1 MGIFVFFGS
10 AIILYVK
17 ARQGPGPYFFA
28 SLFACICLGKLTH
41 SFLCLNPMPNL
52 LLQISHLPLLC
63 FSHILSIWYTFFTH
77 LIPTLVASFFFYQIG
92 KAIILPLAFASALS
106 LLGSILLFPSS
117 ISSQFTG
124 RLQGVLTPLIS
135 AIDLHRTLLNT
146 PFPIDSDPS
155 FSSSMSMAEYTE
167 KVSAA
172 ATSIR
177 ESEAA
182 LGSLAASARLLKS
195 DLIYGRFSPLDFAA
209 FQRMCRLMSGR
220 TNGLA
225 TFFSLVGVGPGA
237 GIGLGVNKSSGD
249 TPAHTVPVSPIG
261 TPRAVPSRKTS
272 MQTMLDDDEKKP
284 HISSSP
290 SSILPHSSSKPP
302 SSFLHQRHLHRERP
316 HTPLHTSL
324 LSISHPSYDK
334 PNRGHETEHA
344 VGTFESQR
352 YLDLEARRLWDPNWE
367 EWTRNA
373 LQALGERWV
382 CFLLA
387 WVDIYAPFI
396 VLLCNLSIVLITRIF
411 SSQLRPRSRSLQRW
425 SHCRKHLVKRCSLWQ
440 NHLFAWNPT

>member
-28 SLFACICLGKLTH
+28 SLFACICLGKLSH

-261 TPRAVPSRKTS
+261 TELFRQERHLCRLCLMT
-272 MQTMLDDDEKKP
+272 TKKNRIYLHLLLLYYRIQVLNP
-284 HISSSP
+284 HHHFFTKGTCIVNVH
-290 SSILPHSSSKPP
+290 ILPYALRCFQFHI
-302 SSFLHQRHLHRERP
+302 
-316 HTPLHTSL
+316 L
-324 LSISHPSYDK
+324 LMISRTGVMK
-334 PNRGHETEHA
+334 PNMR
-344 VGTFESQR
+344 
-352 YLDLEARRLWDPNWE
+352 
-367 EWTRNA
+367 
-373 LQALGERWV
+373 
-382 CFLLA
+382 
-387 WVDIYAPFI
+387 
-396 VLLCNLSIVLITRIF
+396 
-411 SSQLRPRSRSLQRW
+411 
-425 SHCRKHLVKRCSLWQ
+425 
-440 NHLFAWNPT
+440 